1 MPVKKI
7 KNQKSKVKKS
17 SVRLSQRAGAVRSAK
32 TKSSRSTRSL
42 SESRQSSLVVKTK
55 SKVSRASVA
64 PQLNRRT
71 SRTEKRTSRRSV
83 APKAGK
89 RLTPKSSFSAS
100 VYDTKGKVVGRV
112 SLPSE
117 VFGLEENPKLL
128 SQAVRVYMSNQR
140 QGTASTKTRGE
151 VRGST
156 RKIYRQKGTGRARH
170 GGIRA
175 PIFVGGG
182 VALGPKPRDF
192 SMSFPQKM
200 KRLALFNALSSK
212 LRDGEIKIL
221 ANLEK
226 IQPKTKIMAKVL
238 KTLDANGKTL
248 LITPGGFKDFGN
260 IYKSARNIQGVKIL
274 TATTLNTYEV
284 LDNSKIILMKDSI
297 DQIKKHFLRS

>member
-1 MPVKKI
+1 MPSNK
-7 KNQKSKVKKS
+7 KKS
-17 SVRLSQRAGAVRSAK
+17 AASRLPRAERAARK
-32 TKSSRSTRSL
+32 TSTKILKSTRSL
-42 SESRQSSLVVKTK
+42 SERRQKSSSIK
-55 SKVSRASVA
+55 SKKVV
-64 PQLNRRT
+64 
-71 SRTEKRTSRRSV
+71 SRRSV
-83 APKAGK
+83 AAQSGSRLSAVQNKKSHAKAP
-89 RLTPKSSFSAS
+89 RASTLTAS
-100 VYDTKGKVVGRV
+100 VYDTKGKVVGKV
-112 SLPSE
+112 TLPAE
-117 VFGLEENPKLL
+117 IFNVPENPKLL

-140 QGTASTKTRGE
+140 QGTLSTKTRGE

-182 VALGPKPRDF
+182 VALGPRPRDF
-192 SMSFPQKM
+192 SLNFPQKM

-248 LITPGGFKDFGN
+248 LITPGGFKDFEN

-274 TATTLNTYEV
+274 TAVTLNTYEV
-284 LDNSKIILMKDSI
+284 LDNNKIILMKDSI
-297 DQIKKHFLRS
+297 DQIKKHFFFEKHKKN